1 MLRRNLL
8 KTIGMGVAVVTLS
21 QRDSLQAF
29 VEGKSLSDAP
39 WWLLSPLKAG
49 NSVGKGWKIT
59 DLSTVEQGACILSLE
74 HTSGDVT
81 NIHICAKE
89 EGQKGIESTA
99 LLDLVIM
106 DGRQGQED
114 TREDIG
120 RVVMGLAKRIQ
131 RNEMK
136 LEADLLS
143 LSSLQSHNERVNRY
157 GPENLL

>member
-8 KTIGMGVAVVTLS
+8 KTIGIGVAAVTVS

-29 VEGKSLSDAP
+29 VQGKSLSDAP
-39 WWLLSPLKAG
+39 WWLLAPLETG
-49 NSVGKGWKIT
+49 SSIGKGWKIAG
-59 DLSTVEQGACILSLE
+59 LSSVEQGACILSLE
-74 HTSGDVT
+74 HISGDVT

-99 LLDLVIM
+99 LLDFVIM

-114 TREDIG
+114 TREDVG
-120 RVVMGLAKRIQ
+120 RVVMGLSKRIQ

-136 LEADLLS
+136 LEGDLLS
-143 LSSLQSHNERVNRY
+143 LASLESHDERVERY

>member
-8 KTIGMGVAVVTLS
+8 KTIGIGVAVVTVS

-29 VEGKSLSDAP
+29 VQGKSLSEAP
-39 WWLLSPLKAG
+39 WWLISPLKAG
-49 NSVGKGWKIT
+49 SSVGKGWKIA
-59 DLSTVEQGACILSLE
+59 DLSSVEQGACVLSLE
-74 HTSGDVT
+74 HLSGEVT
-81 NIHICAKE
+81 DIHICAKE

-114 TREDIG
+114 TREDVG

-131 RNEMK
+131 RNEMR
-136 LEADLLS
+136 LEADLRS
-143 LSSLQSHNERVNRY
+143 LVSLESHDERVNRY